1 MRSTHWCGM
10 PTVHVKSC
18 AVLTHSASLYR
29 GRDKDFRNLV
39 GRANRLH
46 HFKDML
52 FFKGNACNLY
62 DFGGWY
68 AGTEDQDRLMINRF
82 KEEFGGQKVLQ
93 YNVVLNR
100 TWRAKLLKSIRR
112 LV

>member
-1 MRSTHWCGM
+1 MLS
-10 PTVHVKSC
+10 
-18 AVLTHSASLYR
+18 HSASLYR

-68 AGTEDQDRLMINRF
+68 AGTEDQERLMINRF

-93 YNVVLNR
+93 YNAVLNR